1 MPSEASSK
9 SRTRIYLAGA
19 AGLVLLVAAVGVGA
33 RLLEAK
39 QASAWS
45 DERAIPTVK
54 VSTPKASSADDGV
67 SLPGQ
72 LQAYNT
78 APIYPRVSGY
88 VRAWLVDIGA
98 NVRAGQTLA
107 VIDTPELDQDIAKA
121 RADLENAT
129 ANERLSRLTANRWKD
144 MLASDAVSHQEADE
158 KAGDLAAKV
167 AAGDAARANLQRL
180 LALKAFTRITAPFDG
195 VVTARN
201 IDVGDL
207 VNAGAGGAAQALF
220 TVSNISKIRVYVQVP
235 QAASA
240 AIRPGLTAAL
250 TLPEY
255 PGKTFLAR
263 YVTGSGAIGEQS
275 GALLVELSAEN
286 LDGALKPGAYAD
298 VKLQLPALKGGLRLP
313 VTVLIYRAG
322 GAQVAVVDSASRV
335 VLRDVKISRDLGS
348 VIELASGVSNSDRVV
363 DSPPDSLQSGDLVRV
378 VTQGGGA

>member
-1 MPSEASSK
+1 MPSEASPK

-45 DERAIPTVK
+45 DERAIPAVK
-54 VSTPKASSADDGV
+54 VATPKASSADDGV

-88 VRAWLVDIGA
+88 VRAWLVDIGS

-107 VIDTPELDQDIAKA
+107 LIDTPELDQDIAKA
-121 RADLENAT
+121 RADLESAT

-180 LALKAFTRITAPFDG
+180 LALKAFARITAPFDG

-220 TVSNISKIRVYVQVP
+220 TVSNISKIRAYVQVP

-240 AIRPGLTAAL
+240 AIRPGLTASL

-275 GALLVELSAEN
+275 GALLVELSADN
-286 LDGALKPGAYAD
+286 PDGALKPGAYAD

-313 VTVLIYRAG
+313 ATVLIYRAG

-335 VLRDVKISRDLGS
+335 VLRDVKIARDLGS
-348 VIELASGVSNSDRVV
+348 VIELASGVSTSDRVV

-378 VTQGGGA
+378 VTRGGGA